1 MSAIIRQQRDWR
13 ARVTCARSGKGL
25 LRVRVAA
32 DSLVEAEVAV
42 RSVACLQLRCGVGDI
57 EVPWLHEETPV
68 WAREEVC
75 A

>member
-1 MSAIIRQQRDWR
+1 
-13 ARVTCARSGKGL
+13 
-25 LRVRVAA
+25 VRVAA